1 LVEIGSKNTQP
12 GRKSAGL
19 ESKEKK
25 LQKKWILEQLD
36 QNPKNWKKL
45 WNNRASIF
53 RRKESLSKLLKSLC
67 DDGVIKKIEIS
78 HKNKSYQ
85 LSTDFETLRKS
96 FGAHK
101 QAQQNHSKLIKEI
114 DNIPQNSNPND
125 IITSLSVN
133 FFQKILS
140 IFDGLE
146 YHART
151 HQKFSHHTE
160 AMVLDLINQLSELI
174 VKFGK
179 RFPNETDDS
188 IVLITYLIFGD
199 MLAIQKIINT
209 QQPIPYSEVLKQKLE
224 KGKKV
229 VEKIGFTSIYR

>member
-1 LVEIGSKNTQP
+1 MGSENTQS

-36 QNPKNWKKL
+36 QSPKNWKEL
-45 WNNRASIF
+45 WNNRGSIF

-78 HKNKSYQ
+78 HKNKPYQ

-96 FGAHK
+96 LGAHK
-101 QAQQNHSKLIKEI
+101 QAQKNHSKVIKEI
-114 DNIPQNSNPND
+114 AHIPQNSNPNE

-133 FFQKILS
+133 LFQKILNV
-140 IFDGLE
+140 FDGLE
-146 YHART
+146 YHSRT

-160 AMVLDLINQLSELI
+160 AMILDLINQTSELMI
-174 VKFGK
+174 KFGK
-179 RFPNETDDS
+179 KFPKETDDS
-188 IVLITYLIFGD
+188 IALITYLMFYD
-199 MLAIQKIINT
+199 FVSIQKIIDPK
-209 QQPIPYSEVLKQKLE
+209 QSIEYSQTIHEKLE
-224 KGKKV
+224 KGIEV
-229 VEKIGFTSIYR
+229 CNRIGFKSIHK